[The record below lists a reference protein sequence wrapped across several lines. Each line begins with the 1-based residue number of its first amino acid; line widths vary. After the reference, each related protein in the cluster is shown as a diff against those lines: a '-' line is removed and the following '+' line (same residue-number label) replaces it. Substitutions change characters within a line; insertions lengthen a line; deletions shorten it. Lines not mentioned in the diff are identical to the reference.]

1 MIVKKMIIRNKMG
14 LHARPAALFVETASR
29 YRSDIWLSKDGV
41 EVNGKSI
48 MGILMLAAE
57 SGHEIELKV
66 DGKDE
71 EEALEELTELLDGK
85 FNEE

>member
-1 MIVKKMIIRNKMG
+1 MG

-29 YRSDIWLSKDGV
+29 YSADVWLSKDGV
-41 EVNGKSI
+41 EVSGKSI

-57 SGHEIELKV
+57 CGNEIEIKV
-66 DGKDE
+66 NGKDE
-71 EEALEELTELLDGK
+71 EEALDELTDLLEGR

>member
-1 MIVKKMIIRNKMG
+1 MIEEKLKILNKYG
-14 LHARPAALFVETASR
+14 LHARPAALFVEIASR
-29 YRSDIWLSKDGV
+29 YVSDITISKDGV

-48 MGILMLAAE
+48 MGLMMLAAE
-57 SGHEIELKV
+57 KDSVVVLKV

-71 EEALEELTELLDGK
+71 KDAVDDLRALLEGK

>member
-1 MIVKKMIIRNKMG
+1 MIVKKMKILNRMG

-29 YRSDIWLSKDGV
+29 YCADVWLSKDGV
-41 EVNGKSI
+41 EVSGKSI

-57 SGHEIELKV
+57 CGNEIEIKV
-66 DGKDE
+66 NGKDE
-71 EEALEELTELLDGK
+71 EEALDELTDLLEGR

>member
-29 YRSDIWLSKDGV
+29 YRADVWLSKDGV
-41 EVNGKSI
+41 QVNGKSI

-57 SGHEIELKV
+57 YGNEIELKV
-66 DGKDE
+66 EGRDE
-71 EEALEELTELLDGK
+71 QEALEELTELLEGK
-85 FNEE
+85 FNED

>member
-1 MIVKKMIIRNKMG
+1 MIVKKMKIKNKMG

-29 YRSDIWLSKDGV
+29 YSAEVWLTKDGV
-41 EVNGKSI
+41 EVSGKSI

-57 SGHEIELKV
+57 FGNEIEIKIK
-66 DGKDE
+66 GKDE
-71 EEALEELTELLDGK
+71 EDALDELTDLLEGR